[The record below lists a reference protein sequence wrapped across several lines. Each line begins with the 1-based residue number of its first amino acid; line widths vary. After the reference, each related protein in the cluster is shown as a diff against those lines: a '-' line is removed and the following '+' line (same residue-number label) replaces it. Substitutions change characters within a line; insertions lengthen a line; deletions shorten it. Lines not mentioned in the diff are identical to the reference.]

1 MSSET
6 FTIPLLHNTVGI
18 MTPFLLAAIGG
29 LFTELAGVL
38 NIALEGLMLIGAFFS
53 VVFAAATGSLLL
65 GIILGI
71 GAAVL
76 MAYVFG
82 AVSLRLRANIFIT
95 GLATNLFASGITV
108 VLAFQIFGNKGVVRF
123 ENLPDLPVLRVP
135 ALEGI
140 PVLGDL
146 LFGHNIFVYL
156 SWIAVIITAVVIY
169 KTPFGLRIRGTGH
182 NPATISSLGLK
193 PRRYQLYGICIS
205 GFTCGLAG
213 AMLTLN
219 MGAFVPE
226 ITSGRGWIALV
237 AIYLGNKTPLGI
249 LIASFVFGFAESF
262 SNFAQGLINIPAD
275 FILAFPYIITVVA
288 MIGYSIWKYYRA
300 NKNHTAGGFS

>member
-1 MSSET
+1 MNGSS
-6 FTIPLLHNTVGI
+6 FSFPLLHNTVGI

-65 GIILGI
+65 GVFLGI
-71 GAAVL
+71 GSAVI
-76 MAYVFG
+76 MAYVLG
-82 AVSLRLRANIFIT
+82 AVTLNLKANVFIS

-108 VLAFQIFGNKGVVRF
+108 VLAYRIFGNKGVVRF
-123 ENLPDLPVLRVP
+123 ENLPPLPVLHAP
-135 ALEGI
+135 ALEAV

-146 LFGHNIFVYL
+146 FFGHNVFVYV
-156 SWIAVIITAVVIY
+156 SWFAVAVTAVVIY
-169 KTPFGLRIRGTGH
+169 KTPFGLRLRGTGR

-193 PRRYQLYGICIS
+193 PQRYQLYGLLIS

-249 LIASFVFGFAESF
+249 LIASFVFGFAESV
-262 SNFAQGLINIPAD
+262 SNYAQGVINIPAD
-275 FILAFPYIITVVA
+275 FILAFPYILTVIA
-288 MIGYSIWKYYRA
+288 MISYSIYKYYRA
-300 NKNHTAGGFS
+300 EGENR